1 MRASL
6 CGAFRL
12 CPKTTTFFQVH
23 ETEIFKGEIIDKHHR
38 SMIYKYYPEPEF
50 SSFSHVDRKEYSIKY
65 FTLQGQLNLH
75 FTARSKI
82 EP

>member
-1 MRASL
+1 
-6 CGAFRL
+6 
-12 CPKTTTFFQVH
+12 
-23 ETEIFKGEIIDKHHR
+23 
-38 SMIYKYYPEPEF
+38 MIYKYYYEPAF